1 MVGTH
6 GRPGRP
12 REVAGALWQQ
22 GVEIDDCQIQNPA
35 YSFARAKRGEDLGP
49 PLFLFFRE
57 VFFSFPSY
65 YRRPVKNHEQEVIP
79 LHDAAIIAAIQ
90 GRDQRAIHTVITR
103 YSRFLWTVAGAV
115 LRPAGTPED
124 VEECVADV
132 FLYLWQHPDRYD
144 PRRGSLKSWLAMVA
158 RSQAVDRYRALMKRA
173 DLPLEEAALTGCPGA
188 AEALLEA
195 EARASLLDAVDGLE
209 EPGREI
215 LVRRY
220 CFGQKPKEIALALD
234 LNVKQVDNHLY
245 RAKRKLRDVLAP

>member
-12 REVAGALWQQ
+12 REVAGALWRQ

-65 YRRPVKNHEQEVIP
+65 YRRPVKNHTQEVIP

-90 GRDQRAIHTVITR
+90 HRDQRAIRTVITR
-103 YSRFLWTVAGAV
+103 YSRLLWTVAGAV

-124 VEECVADV
+124 VEECVSDV
-132 FLYLWQHPDRYD
+132 FLYLC
-144 PRRGSLKSWLAMVA
+144 RRGPLKSWLAMVA
-158 RSQAVDRYRALMKRA
+158 RSQAVDRYRVLTKRS

-195 EARASLLDAVDGLE
+195 EDRASLLKAVDGLE